1 MANGFLG
8 ETSKA
13 GRLRIVSK
21 EEIKKQAP
29 GKAACLIVFTGSFTA
44 LQ

>member
-1 MANGFLG
+1 MVDGAFYA
-8 ETSKA
+8 A
-13 GRLRIVSK
+13 GRLMIGS
-21 EEIKKQAP
+21 EIYERLKKQAP